1 MFNSDVKVGDKL
13 YFHDS
18 YARRDEK
25 AIKELVVNKISRK
38 YIFCGESGPCSDR
51 NDYKIDVNTGENVID
66 NRGHSFVYNSVEEIK
81 NQIILTK
88 MIHFA
93 DEWMMKINKEDRYKL
108 YLQFKDI
115 IDKYID
121 IDKINEKYSL

>member
-1 MFNSDVKVGDKL
+1 MFKNVKVGDKL

-25 AIKELVVNKISRK
+25 AIKELVVNKIGRK
-38 YIFCGESGPCSDR
+38 YIFCDESGPCSDR

-81 NQIILTK
+81 NGIILSKTAT
-88 MIHFA
+88 FA
-93 DEWMMKINKEDRYKL
+93 NEWMFDLDKEDRYKL

>member
-13 YFHDS
+13 YLHDS
-18 YARRDEK
+18 YARHDEK
-25 AIKELVVNKISRK
+25 AIKELVVNKIGRK
-38 YIFCGESGPCSDR
+38 YIFCREPYSYRD
-51 NDYKIDVNTGENVID
+51 NYKIDVNTGENVID

-81 NQIILTK
+81 NHIILTK
-88 MIHFA
+88 MVHFA

-115 IDKYID
+115 IDEYID
-121 IDKINEKYSL
+121 IDKINEKYRL